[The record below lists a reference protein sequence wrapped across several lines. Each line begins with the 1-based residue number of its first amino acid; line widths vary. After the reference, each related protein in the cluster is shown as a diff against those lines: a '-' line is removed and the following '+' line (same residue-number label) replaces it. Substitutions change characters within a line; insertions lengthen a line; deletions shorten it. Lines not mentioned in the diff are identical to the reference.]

1 MNGRKMML
9 FVLAVCFVAGAS
21 SSFAAVITLEQ
32 SDGNSYGNYAGGC
45 WKLSDVGFTVSGGT
59 LTQQVYLKSVS
70 YKRYKLSG
78 MGGTSGDL
86 WLKVFEGNNGGNGTF
101 VGISSNKLDFG
112 ALQDS
117 EIGTWTFDNVEL
129 DKDTVYS
136 FVASSTNDSSNPS
149 ADLRMR
155 ISHPNDRLT
164 SGNLLFKDDTKPDY
178 DSDPWVKVEVE
189 NVPEPATIGLLI
201 LGGLLFRSRK

>member
-1 MNGRKMML
+1 ML

-32 SDGNSYGNYAGGC
+32 SDGHNYGNYAGGC

-70 YKRYKLSG
+70 YKRNRVGS
-78 MGGTSGDL
+78 GGTPGYL

-112 ALQDS
+112 ALQDG
-117 EIGTWTFDNVEL
+117 EVGTWTFDNLVL

-136 FVASSTNDSSNPS
+136 FVASSTNDNSNPD
-149 ADLRMR
+149 AVMRMKT
-155 ISHPNDRLT
+155 SHPNDTLT
-164 SGNLLFKDDTKPDY
+164 SGNLLFADDTKPDY

-201 LGGLLFRSRK
+201 LGGLLFKSRK